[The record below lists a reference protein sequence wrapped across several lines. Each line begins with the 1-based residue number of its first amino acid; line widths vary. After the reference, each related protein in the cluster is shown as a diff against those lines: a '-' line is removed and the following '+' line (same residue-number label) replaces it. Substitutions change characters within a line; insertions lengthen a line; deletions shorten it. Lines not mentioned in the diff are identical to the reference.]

1 MFCCY
6 ADLPAPG
13 SKDKLKL
20 INNQSFIGQFYVD
33 YVLNNNYVNYLC
45 QLKKEAIITGYDE
58 KKHVS
63 RYLKTKKESGTM
75 FSVSGF
81 VNKLLSYLLQ
91 RRYGKVAGSYR
102 KGARKKEYKENFEEF
117 LKKEA
122 HPIFDDNKSS
132 DILNML
138 TEPGAEEVD
147 KHLEVMRKI
156 VKTTLFGRWFGRG
169 RETPVC
175 GEPMSKIIKKL
186 QSATSLADLN
196 DVDAKA
202 LTVKFFK
209 YHF

>member
-45 QLKKEAIITGYDE
+45 QLKKEAIITDYDE

-81 VNKLLSYLLQ
+81 VNKLLTYLLRDKEGMEKSLEAIEKVLEKRST
-91 RRYGKVAGSYR
+91 RRILR
-102 KGARKKEYKENFEEF
+102 NF
-117 LKKEA
+117 
-122 HPIFDDNKSS
+122 
-132 DILNML
+132 
-138 TEPGAEEVD
+138 
-147 KHLEVMRKI
+147 
-156 VKTTLFGRWFGRG
+156 
-169 RETPVC
+169 
-175 GEPMSKIIKKL
+175 SKKKL
-186 QSATSLADLN
+186 ILYLMTRR
-196 DVDAKA
+196 VPI
-202 LTVKFFK
+202 
-209 YHF
+209 Y